1 MRKNELTH
9 THCITSA
16 KALRY
21 LIHGRSW
28 QWFCFTSFAL
38 RVGQIVPTVENSA
51 KKVLHATKLKFHDQ
65 EIRTREAKHFLN
77 VQRGVSFWH
86 PVCTCIP
93 QSGEISSQEDFSM
106 KNYFIRGSVLA
117 LTLGV
122 AGMGSLFAQDA
133 KPAQTDPQAAQPS
146 QSQPSQSAQT
156 SPTSAQTSKDFTG
169 TIVKEKGAMMLKD
182 SSSNVSY
189 KVDDDNKV
197 KDYEGKQVKVTGT
210 LDSSTNVIHVDS
222 IQGIS

>member
-1 MRKNELTH
+1 MFY
-9 THCITSA
+9 CITSA
-16 KALRY
+16 KAWRY

-28 QWFCFTSFAL
+28 QWVWFYVVFAL
-38 RVGQIVPTVENSA
+38 PVGQIVAAVENSA
-51 KKVLHATKLKFHDQ
+51 TKVLHAIKFKFHHH
-65 EIRTREAKHFLN
+65 ESSTREAKHFLN
-77 VQRGVSFWH
+77 VQRLGTLWH
-86 PVCTCIP
+86 VVCTLML
-93 QSGEISSQEDFSM
+93 QTAVKISSRRSFM

-122 AGMGSLFAQDA
+122 AGMGSLYAQDS
-133 KPAQTDPQAAQPS
+133 KPAQTDPQASQPS
-146 QSQPSQSAQT
+146 QSQPAPGAAQSA
-156 SPTSAQTSKDFTG
+156 PTSAQSSKEFTG
-169 TIVKEKGAMMLKD
+169 MIVKEKGAMMLKD

-189 KVDDDNKV
+189 KVDDDSKV

>member
-1 MRKNELTH
+1 
-9 THCITSA
+9 
-16 KALRY
+16 
-21 LIHGRSW
+21 
-28 QWFCFTSFAL
+28 
-38 RVGQIVPTVENSA
+38 
-51 KKVLHATKLKFHDQ
+51 
-65 EIRTREAKHFLN
+65 
-77 VQRGVSFWH
+77 
-86 PVCTCIP
+86 
-93 QSGEISSQEDFSM
+93 M

-122 AGMGSLFAQDA
+122 VSMGSLCAQDA
-133 KPAQTDPQAAQPS
+133 KPAQSDPQAAQPS
-146 QSQPSQSAQT
+146 QTQPSQNSAQST
-156 SPTSAQTSKDFTG
+156 PSSAQSSKEFTG

-189 KVDDDNKV
+189 KVDDESKV

>member
-1 MRKNELTH
+1 
-9 THCITSA
+9 
-16 KALRY
+16 
-21 LIHGRSW
+21 
-28 QWFCFTSFAL
+28 
-38 RVGQIVPTVENSA
+38 
-51 KKVLHATKLKFHDQ
+51 
-65 EIRTREAKHFLN
+65 
-77 VQRGVSFWH
+77 
-86 PVCTCIP
+86 
-93 QSGEISSQEDFSM
+93 M

-122 AGMGSLFAQDA
+122 ASMGSLYAQDA

-146 QSQPSQSAQT
+146 QSQPAPGATQSA
-156 SPTSAQTSKDFTG
+156 PTSAQTSKEFTG

-189 KVDDDNKV
+189 KVDDDSKV